1 MRFKWDFQKCG
12 TSWCSRQDQQEF
24 GKEEYRHILFLKWT
38 NKSCGTT
45 RSWTLAI
52 IFFWIPDF
60 LVLRHFSLA
69 AFYFLKMHSALQR
82 ELNAQS
88 IKYSAPSLPLVPQW
102 KLSGPV
108 LQWVEG
114 ECLEGTQTCLQ
125 AEDQQTASAWCGTV
139 LCLKGMPSAPSAATA
154 LGDISQLL
162 WHRGNFTSGGVDTGC
177 GVVLRRNSQKSGR
190 KFLHD
195 RFILEEVSAISKWE
209 IPSRSLLAPALC
221 CCHLPCSSVTLH
233 GDDLDHKRHPAKN
246 QAG

>member
-45 RSWTLAI
+45 HSWTLAI

-60 LVLRHFSLA
+60 LVLRYFSLA
-69 AFYFLKMHSALQR
+69 AFYFFKMHIALQR
-82 ELNAQS
+82 ELNTES

-108 LQWVEG
+108 LQRAEQ
-114 ECLEGTQTCLQ
+114 ECLEGAQPVPVDWGPADGQSVVWDT
-125 AEDQQTASAWCGTV
+125 GI
-139 LCLKGMPSAPSAATA
+139 PSTPSAATA

-162 WHRGNFTSGGVDTGC
+162 WYRGNFTSGAVDTGC
-177 GVVLRRNSQKSGR
+177 GSVLTRNSQKSGR
-190 KFLHD
+190 KFLRGH
-195 RFILEEVSAISKWE
+195 FILE
-209 IPSRSLLAPALC
+209 
-221 CCHLPCSSVTLH
+221 
-233 GDDLDHKRHPAKN
+233 
-246 QAG
+246 